1 MQHDVRS
8 IFDDIVMFY
17 LFNPILRL
25 ANSLSILII
34 IICVIVIS
42 IQAINQS
49 VFSQHDS
56 ETSMTMMTSTDGF
69 GESIT
74 SYIDALIKAPLLV
87 AQCAIVGIVFGKIVL
102 SRIFYKHVLMYSK
115 GNSDSPRS
123 VDLDASKRF
132 FLIIIPSG
140 IALLVSSTGL
150 IMLQAYNLLS
160 ELGLDFFD
168 TFSLLIDTSIYT
180 TWLLRIITSILIL
193 ILATIY
199 YVSVRRDSVTTRTD
213 KKILGNIDKN
223 DIILI
228 VIFVAG
234 SINIISNGMVS
245 HNAAVDFLPWLAISI
260 DWFHIMAV
268 SIWLG
273 GLFYISLLLLHMIQT
288 SSRNLVVDGI
298 ESDQSRDER
307 IVARNSFALAIML
320 PYFSM
325 IAIICLGVI
334 GISGLYMAWLQL
346 QSIESLFD
354 SAYGNI
360 LILKLCIIFPMIAL
374 GAYHQVKLHTLTVQV
389 AQRKNKSRE
398 KSEIFSSNRGAL
410 YDPFLRFSKT
420 IKVESLIGIV
430 VLIISSFLTITSPPS
445 MVHSDSQMQVD
456 SPVGENGGGNG
467 SGIAPEITDGFTIA
481 ALILAGV
488 VLILCLYYYR
498 RNKQGLKTTA
508 DLLKTN

>member
-1 MQHDVRS
+1 
-8 IFDDIVMFY
+8 MFH
-17 LFNPILRL
+17 LVNPILRL

-34 IICVIVIS
+34 ICIVIIS
-42 IQAINQS
+42 IQVINQS
-49 VFSQHDS
+49 VFSQHDL
-56 ETSMTMMTSTDGF
+56 ETSVTMMTSTDGSE
-69 GESIT
+69 ESIT

-87 AQCAIVGIVFGKIVL
+87 AQCAIVGIVFGRIVI

-115 GNSDSPRS
+115 GTRDSPRS
-123 VDLDASKRF
+123 IDLDIAKRF
-132 FLIIIPSG
+132 FLIIILSA
-140 IALLVSSTGL
+140 IALLVSGTGL
-150 IMLQAYNLLS
+150 FMLQAYNLSS
-160 ELGLDFFD
+160 ELGLDLFD
-168 TFSLLIDTSIYT
+168 TFSLLIDTSIFT

-193 ILATIY
+193 ILEIIY
-199 YVSVRRDSVTTRTD
+199 YVSVRRDPTTRAV
-213 KKILGNIDKN
+213 KKIISNINKN

-228 VIFVAG
+228 IIFIVG
-234 SINIISNGMVS
+234 SINIVSNGMVS

-273 GLFYISLLLLHMIQT
+273 GLFYISLLLLHMIRT
-288 SSRNLVVDGI
+288 SSRNLVVEGI
-298 ESDQSRDER
+298 KSDQSKDER

-360 LILKLCIIFPMIAL
+360 LILKLCVIFPMITL
-374 GAYHQVKLHTLTVQV
+374 GAYHQVKLHTVMVQI
-389 AQRKNKSRE
+389 AQRRNKSQE
-398 KSEIFSSNRGAL
+398 EPEVFLSNRGAL

-420 IKVESLIGIV
+420 VKTESLIGIA
-430 VLIISSFLTITSPPS
+430 VLIVASFLTITSPPS
-445 MVHSDSQMQVD
+445 MVHSVSQLQMD
-456 SPVGENGGGNG
+456 LPVSGNGDGNG
-467 SGIAPEITDGFTIA
+467 SETTPEIADGLSIA
-481 ALILAGV
+481 ALILAAV

-498 RNKQGLKTTA
+498 RNKEELKTTA
-508 DLLKTN
+508 DILRTT